1 MNRPTF
7 GLLLCAIVA
16 VGVITVSGQSPEKPP
31 QGFLS
36 ALKEGQSVTMKEVAG
51 RFTISFDDAVP
62 DLSYKIVK
70 IGPDSVTV
78 EDIGGLTETT
88 IPTYSIKNIIRFKVP
103 K

>member
-1 MNRPTF
+1 MKRPTF
-7 GLLLCAIVA
+7 GLVLCAIVA
-16 VGVITVSGQSPEKPP
+16 LGAVNLSGQSPEKPP

-36 ALKEGQSVTMKEVAG
+36 TLKEGQSVTMKEVAG

-70 IGPDSVTV
+70 IGSDSVTV
-78 EDIGGLTETT
+78 EDLGGLTETT
-88 IPTYSIKNIIRFKVP
+88 IPAFSIKNIIRIKAP